1 MSPSTITLI
10 FLAFAIISFVLEKIP
25 LGLTAT
31 IVAIGLNLT
40 GVLTTSETF
49 AGYARQVLL
58 RGRRNG
64 PHQQRL

>member
-49 AGYARQVLL
+49 AGYVNSKEITLCQ
-58 RGRRNG
+58 
-64 PHQQRL
+64 